1 MKYKI
6 WDTVSYGEMEPLTPF
21 TMLFESNN
29 INEIKNYIDEYE
41 NSTILIVTMNDEI
54 LFNTLEKIYESD
66 GKNIFERKIISNKK
80 DKIKIN

>member
-41 NSTILIVTMNDEI
+41 NSAILIVTMDGEI

-66 GKNIFERKIISNKK
+66 GKDIFERKIMSNKK
-80 DKIKIN
+80 NKIN